1 MSGYKRKLALIDA
14 MNTTEELHLRTIYN
28 SDDYY
33 CVYGQVYASVAAAIT
48 GDELIVQPVIPSL
61 KYMEHS
67 VDAIKGMKE
76 GADMTIEANL
86 CPGVLMASEN
96 SSLFDDMEAMADAII
111 AKLVPT
117 TLAQKLANAISDAY
131 YLTSEEYQNST
142 DSSDEELTER
152 AQLWKGLLTEYQES
166 GVCVEVYKS
175 RLEWS
180 LDRAIDAET
189 GSSQVTVKFNNT
201 GNSTQDQGCILT
213 LTLAIAAYPAVCS
226 LDLKREVSVSNTIS
240 QWMTQSELEG
250 KVPFFDSGLDGTGQV
265 VAVSDTGIDLDN
277 CYFRDDTEEAGVVR
291 LSINVPLYYILQKT
305 RPYFLLLS
313 LIPMIVLA
321 KLCNTSPTWI
331 METTNMVM
339 ELTSLVRLLENE
351 LTPKEQLMEL
361 RQEQNWRSTISGMLQ
376 AHYIW

>member
-1 MSGYKRKLALIDA
+1 VYLNAINANKFYYNRRWSANSTEQSSLLWESAVAHEWKLAARGEQFNGDKYPYVFCHTGDGMSGYKRKLALIDA
-14 MNTTEELHLRTIYN
+14 MNTIEELYLRTIYN

-76 GADMTIEANL
+76 GADMSIEVNL

-96 SSLFDDMEAMADAII
+96 NSLYDDMEAMADAII
-111 AKLVPT
+111 GKLVPT

-142 DSSDEELTER
+142 DSGDEQMTER
-152 AQLWKGLLTEYQES
+152 AQLWKGLLNEYKES
-166 GVCVEVYKS
+166 GICADVYKS
-175 RLEWS
+175 RLDWS
-180 LDRAIDAET
+180 LYRATD
-189 GSSQVTVKFNNT
+189 QVTVKFNNT

-240 QWMTQSELEG
+240 QWMAQSELEN
-250 KVPFFDSGLDGTGQV
+250 KVPFFDSGLDGSGQV

-277 CYFRDDTEEAGVVR
+277 CYFRDDTEEAGVVGISDM
-291 LSINVPLYYILQKT
+291 LCYGYVIGKCL
-305 RPYFLLLS
+305 
-313 LIPMIVLA
+313 PMF
-321 KLCNTSPTWI
+321 S
-331 METTNMVM
+331 
-339 ELTSLVRLLENE
+339 R
-351 LTPKEQLMEL
+351 
-361 RQEQNWRSTISGMLQ
+361 
-376 AHYIW
+376 